1 MNALLCFHK
10 LDLNSGTPQLLRMQA
25 QRLRVEDISVEVV
38 CQRGA
43 LRFRWRTGMPARRI
57 PVEKI
62 RARARAGND
71 LVVEHGILIPEAH
84 LVFVHNLASEA
95 NRFLLQP
102 SEERARAER
111 MFFARLNPDTP
122 IAANSELVRSAL
134 IEHFGLSPQRVLV
147 HRPGY
152 QSERFVAASR
162 AELSLRARQRL
173 GIDASVPLVGFVT
186 SGDFHKRGLDT
197 FLSAAERIAATL
209 PEVRFLVVGSRRLP
223 EFAARHACFVQRKAF
238 YVAKNRHPERWIAA
252 LDLFLYAARFEEFG
266 MVVLEALALGV
277 PVLTSR
283 RVGAAECLPYEY
295 QEWLASE
302 PNADDLAQRALRLL
316 ADSESRE
323 RLVTAGV
330 ASAQSLD
337 DRAYAAATVATIM
350 AQKDRLR

>member
-1 MNALLCFHK
+1 MNALLCFPK

-25 QRLRVEDISVEVV
+25 QRLRAEGIAADVV

-43 LRFRWRTGMPARRI
+43 LRFRWRTGMRAQRI
-57 PVEKI
+57 SVEKV
-62 RARARAGND
+62 RARASSGND

-95 NRFLLQP
+95 NRYLLQP
-102 SEERARAER
+102 SEERAGRERA
-111 MFFARLNPDTP
+111 FFASLRPDTP

-134 IEHFGLSPQRVLV
+134 IEHFGLSAQRVLV

-197 FLSAAERIAATL
+197 FLSAAERIAVAR

-223 EFAARHACFVQRKAF
+223 EHAARHECFVQRRAF
-238 YVAKNRHPERWIAA
+238 YVPKNRNPEQWIAA
-252 LDLFLYAARFEEFG
+252 LDVFLYAARFEEFG

-283 RVGAAECLPYEY
+283 RVGAAECLPDEY
-295 QEWLASE
+295 SDWLAAE
-302 PNADDLAQRALRLL
+302 PKADDLAERALRLL
-316 ADSESRE
+316 ADPESRN
-323 RLVTAGV
+323 RLAAAGV
-330 ASAQSLD
+330 TSARSLD
-337 DRAYAAATVATIM
+337 DQAYAAATVATIM
-350 AQKDRLR
+350 AQKDRLK